1 MGLIIED
8 GKGTGKSVGVSD
20 NNELLTHG
28 VSVSEEHS
36 ANMDKGKAFSW
47 IFSED
52 ADANDDCIFYI
63 KNTSEENLVVEG
75 VELYVSG
82 ATEVYVEI
90 GNEGTT
96 TTGTTVSGKNLNAG
110 SGNSPKVTAIK
121 DGDVQSGGTLATGD
135 EVKRFIFAAETTS
148 KHYNFVADLII
159 PPQQTITIWSNTAAI
174 VVKGTIVGYFYN
186 PVH

>member
-1 MGLIIED
+1 MGILIED
-8 GKGTGKSVGVSD
+8 GKGSGKSVGVSD

-36 ANMDKGKAFSW
+36 ANMDKGKTFSW

-52 ADANDDCIFYI
+52 PDADDDCIFYI
-63 KNTSEENLVVEG
+63 KNNDDENLVLEG
-75 VELYVSG
+75 MEIYVS
-82 ATEVYVEI
+82 AAAEVYIEI

-96 TTGTTVSGKNLNAG
+96 TSGTTVSGKNLNAG
-110 SGNSPKVTAIK
+110 SGNSPKVTALK
-121 DGDVQSGGTLATGD
+121 DGDIQSGATLATGD
-135 EVKRFIFAAETTS
+135 EVKRFIFTAETTS

-159 PPQQTITIWSNTAAI
+159 PPQQTFTIWCDTAAV
-174 VVKGTIVGYFYN
+174 VVKATLVGYFYN